1 MTCKAER
8 YKSEIGFCTP
18 LYPEKPNHKLMK
30 EQIKEILNQN
40 GYALTDETTLLEM
53 AEIINRHKKIM
64 ELLEEAMIDIPQKR
78 KTLEL

>member
-1 MTCKAER
+1 MVFENQIN
-8 YKSEIGFCTP
+8 IGLQPRKKIITA
-18 LYPEKPNHKLMK
+18 KMK

-40 GYALTDETTLLEM
+40 GYSLTDETTLLEM

>member
-1 MTCKAER
+1 
-8 YKSEIGFCTP
+8 
-18 LYPEKPNHKLMK
+18 MK

>member
-1 MTCKAER
+1 MLT
-8 YKSEIGFCTP
+8 FT
-18 LYPEKPNHKLMK
+18 K

-40 GYALTDETTLLEM
+40 GYSLTDETTLLEM